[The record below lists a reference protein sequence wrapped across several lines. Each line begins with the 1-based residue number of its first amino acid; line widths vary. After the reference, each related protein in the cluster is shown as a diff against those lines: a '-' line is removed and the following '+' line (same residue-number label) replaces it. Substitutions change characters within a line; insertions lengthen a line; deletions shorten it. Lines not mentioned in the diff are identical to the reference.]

1 MCFSVAFPRKFPFLG
16 NLCRQPLYR
25 LTHQG
30 SQVTVT
36 VRYKALL
43 RGLLMCKK
51 IVQTEEGL
59 ERGGEEGWEEENP
72 GEQGERQ

>member
-1 MCFSVAFPRKFPFLG
+1 MLSA
-16 NLCRQPLYR
+16 
-25 LTHQG
+25 
-30 SQVTVT
+30 VTVT

-72 GEQGERQ
+72 GEQAERQ